1 MPVFLPVTG
10 RVTVMAAASKRDQLI
25 DTALRLFGRDGY
37 HATGIDRILAEAG
50 VARMTLY
57 NQFGSKEELI
67 IAALRRRDADFR
79 TWLRDAVDARAGVP
93 RQRLLALFDVLDAW
107 FKAEATAPPFF
118 GCTFI
123 NAAAEFSD
131 PDDPVHRQAADHK
144 ARVCAYVTE
153 LAAAA
158 GAADPEMLARDLL
171 LLMDGAMVGAQVTGD
186 QDAALRARAL
196 AATVLYRRL
205 GTDPSESTHV
215 A

>member
-1 MPVFLPVTG
+1 
-10 RVTVMAAASKRDQLI
+10 MAAVSKRDQLI

-67 IAALRRRDADFR
+67 VAALRRRDADFR
-79 TWLRDAVDARAGVP
+79 AWLRDAVEARAEAP
-93 RQRLLALFDVLDAW
+93 RQRLLALFDVLDTW

-144 ARVCAYVTE
+144 AKLCAYVAE
-153 LAAAA
+153 LAMAA
-158 GAADPEMLARDLL
+158 GATEPERLARDLL
-171 LLMDGAMVGAQVTGD
+171 LLMDGAMVSAQVTGD
-186 QDAALRARAL
+186 QSAALRARAL
-196 AATVLYRRL
+196 AAAVLEREL
-205 GTDPSESTHV
+205 GAPPPEPV
-215 A
+215 AVV